1 MPMSSPSR
9 RDGGGPAFRH
19 DPVKSTL
26 LVRPDVEVDWG
37 AEPAVCGYRKLTAA
51 HTRTGAE
58 VEVPVSASPAVVS
71 GLGVVLASDDGQVRL
86 LDQQLGKVYWQR
98 RLDRS
103 IYASLVVDPDRRT
116 VIVASTSGLVAC
128 FTLRGKLAWSQAL
141 PHPVFATPTVSTE
154 RSLLHVATFD
164 SSCYGLRLDDG
175 AVVFEAALPKPW
187 YAAHG
192 GMAAHRD
199 VYSSPVLIAD
209 STVVLCAGE
218 HVVCLAGDGSTVWSR
233 DLGVGMKASPVAV
246 HGSDA
251 VAVFA
256 VDGSCRLLS
265 ATDGKVLRTTRL
277 GAKITA
283 SPAVSGRTIAV
294 GTQDGR
300 AHGLDA
306 GTLDVRWTA
315 AQGAP
320 RSYTSFSVLP
330 SGDFVATVGGGD
342 AVSLACA
349 DGSFRWQTSQV
360 LGLPDHEPAMDI
372 TPVAAPDGRMYCA
385 SYAGDVYVFRFRP
398 RGGDG

>member
-1 MPMSSPSR
+1 MTMSSSTRP
-9 RDGGGPAFRH
+9 DGGPAFRH

-26 LVRPDVEVDWG
+26 RIRDDLEVDWR
-37 AEPAVCGYRKLTAA
+37 AEPAVCGYRKLTAV

-58 VEVPVSASPAVVS
+58 VDVPVSASPAVVS
-71 GLGVVLASDDGQVRL
+71 GLGMVLASDDGHVRL
-86 LDQQLGKVYWQR
+86 LDQRLGKVHWQR

-103 IYASLVVDPDRRT
+103 IYASLVVDPGRRT

-128 FTLRGKLAWSQAL
+128 FTLRGELAWSRAL
-141 PHPVFATPTVSTE
+141 PHPVFATPTVSTA

-164 SSCYGLRLDDG
+164 STCYGLRLDDG
-175 AVVFEAALPKPW
+175 TVAFETALPEPW

-192 GMAAHRD
+192 GAAAQRD
-199 VYSSPVLIAD
+199 IYASPVLTAA
-209 STVVLCAGE
+209 STVVFCAGE
-218 HVVCLAGDGSTVWSR
+218 HVVCLAPDGSTVWSR

-246 HGSDA
+246 RGLDA

-265 ATDGKVLRTTRL
+265 ATDGSVLRTARL

-306 GTLDVRWTA
+306 GTLEVRWTA
-315 AQGAP
+315 EYGAP

-330 SGDFVATVGGGD
+330 SGDFVATAERGD
-342 AVSLACA
+342 VVSLACA

-360 LGLPDHEPAMDI
+360 LGLPEHEPAMDI

-385 SYAGDVYVFRFRP
+385 SYTGDVYMFRFRP
-398 RGGDG
+398 LGAES